1 MKKDYPLL
9 KIENMT
15 KQFFGLKALE
25 HVDVSVYPG
34 ELMCLIGP
42 NGSGKTTLFNCVTGF
57 LPHEEGRVF
66 LKKWEITN
74 LLPHQI
80 ALAGLTRTFQDPR
93 IFAKLTVLDT
103 LLLAVQQHQ
112 EEYFWR
118 RVFRTSTIRELE
130 KKAKERANELLTFV
144 DLRRLRKEPCE
155 SLSYGQRKLLAFIF
169 ALMPDPDII
178 LLDEPASAV
187 NPTMINRMKDYIKA
201 LNAQGKT
208 FLIVEHNMGVVMDLA
223 QRIVVLDHGQKI
235 AEGTPLEIKQ
245 DEGVIEAYF
254 GR

>member
-1 MKKDYPLL
+1 MKKDWPLL

-25 HVDVSVYPG
+25 QVDVSVYAG
-34 ELMCLIGP
+34 ELICLIGP

-66 LKKWEITN
+66 LKEREITN

-80 ALAGLTRTFQDPR
+80 ALAGLTRTFQEVR
-93 IFAKLTVLDT
+93 IFPKLTVLDT

-130 KKAKERANELLTFV
+130 KKAKERANELLAFV
-144 DLRRLRKEPCE
+144 DLRRLRQEPCE
-155 SLSYGQRKLLAFIF
+155 SLSFGQRKLLAFIF
-169 ALMPDPDII
+169 ALMPDPDLI
-178 LLDEPASAV
+178 LLDEPAAAV

-208 FLIVEHNMGVVMDLA
+208 FLIIEHDMGVVMDLA